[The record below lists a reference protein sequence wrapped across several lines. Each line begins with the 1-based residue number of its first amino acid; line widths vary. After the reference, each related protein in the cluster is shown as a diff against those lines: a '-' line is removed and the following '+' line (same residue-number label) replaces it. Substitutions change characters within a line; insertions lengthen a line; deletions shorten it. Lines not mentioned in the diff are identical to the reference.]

1 MSHLRQSPDRRRDL
15 LRVTPLVLPRS
26 WRGPQA
32 PWEIDQRGFR
42 LRILG
47 PDLLALT
54 LGAPGPKTP
63 GGALSRKPGPGE
75 ETLLVVP
82 APKGPPPEALEAAR
96 SVPQE
101 EGWTPACLLVLSD
114 REQLPSPPRA
124 RRELG
129 RALRG
134 AGFAAAWVLDA
145 SPQVDF
151 RGLPYFTV
159 ERSLRQLGRVGRRL
173 ERWARWRRLWPW

>member
-1 MSHLRQSPDRRRDL
+1 MSRLRQAPDRRRDL
-15 LRVTPLVLPRS
+15 LRVVPLVLPRS

-32 PWEIDQRGFR
+32 PWEIDRRGFR
-42 LRILG
+42 LRVLG

-54 LGAPGPKTP
+54 LGKPGPKPP
-63 GGALSRKPGPGE
+63 GGVLSRAPGPGE
-75 ETLLVVP
+75 ETLLIVP
-82 APKGPPPEALEAAR
+82 APKGPPTEALEAAR
-96 SVPQE
+96 RIPQE
-101 EGWTPACLLVLSD
+101 EGWSPACLLVLSD
-114 REQLPSPPRA
+114 REQLTSYSRA
-124 RRELG
+124 RRDLG
-129 RALRG
+129 RALRR
-134 AGFAAAWVLDA
+134 AAFPAAWVLDQ